1 MGKSCLFHRDKEFKG
16 AARGTISRWVNNFL
30 RNLLLSPYSWR
41 SPIKEGLHSQHV
53 YDRASQ
59 MCCGLSKEEKK
70 KHVQTLGKISLEL
83 LEFLKLKAK
92 GLIKLQV

>member
-1 MGKSCLFHRDKEFKG
+1 
-16 AARGTISRWVNNFL
+16 
-30 RNLLLSPYSWR
+30 
-41 SPIKEGLHSQHV
+41 
-53 YDRASQ
+53 